1 MFAWYRRAILR
12 HYPALEDDLETGGMA
27 SFIEEV
33 GMDVGVLRKAKSRIV
48 DRSCANSRPEG
59 GVKDLGLPMP
69 SLD

>member
-33 GMDVGVLRKAKSRIV
+33 GMDVGVLRNAKSRIV

-59 GVKDLGLPMP
+59 GVKDLEC
-69 SLD
+69 